1 MSDRRL
7 SPRYFDNA
15 RELVSTKFQTVNGAS
30 TSPGDTLPADLP
42 HGMRMRLWMSRR
54 AVYADLFTPTPV
66 EEEPDQHDGWAS
78 LYDGWAAFALP
89 EARWAL
95 VPESGLDGNGEP
107 TEDALAQAEQ
117 ADTSDIAVARL
128 TALRAAASLLTVR
141 ITAGAGGW
149 YTVEAAWLAEPVRI
163 KGKAAAEAKRAE
175 VEAEGPPEG
184 WVHPDLVPVPTE
196 ATEIREGD
204 VVTQLA
210 EGAALFGIRAT
221 VRAVE
226 DGQATVVWFDGPTE
240 DATLHELVIALA
252 DLSLAPEP
260 EAPAEPAG

>member
-54 AVYADLFTPTPV
+54 AVYADLYAPTPV
-66 EEEPDQHDGWAS
+66 QEEGDQWDDWAA
-78 LYDGWAAFALP
+78 LYDGWAAFPLP
-89 EARWAL
+89 EAGWVL
-95 VPESGLDGNGEP
+95 VPESGLDENGEP
-107 TEDALAQAEQ
+107 MPDALADAEQ
-117 ADTSDIAVARL
+117 ADTQEIAVARL

-141 ITAGAGGW
+141 VAAGAGGW
-149 YTVEAAWLAEPVRI
+149 YAVEAAWLAAPVRI
-163 KGKAAAEAKRAE
+163 KGKAAAEARRAE
-175 VEAEGPPEG
+175 IDAEGPPEG

-196 ATEIREGD
+196 ATEIREGA
-204 VVTQLA
+204 VVTQSA

-240 DATLHELVIALA
+240 DATLHELVIAVE
-252 DLSLAPEP
+252 DLSVAPEA